1 MKVLIGAV
9 LVTALALFGC
19 HLAAESLP
27 KGEPT
32 WATLDVREGATTA
45 ERVKARAAWALLS
58 AVKDPQVTD
67 LWVVKTAHYGH
78 DLTLIAIPFTGKWSK
93 L

>member
-1 MKVLIGAV
+1 MKALIGAV
-9 LVTALALFGC
+9 LVTALVLFGC

-32 WATLDVREGATTA
+32 WATLHVREDATTA
-45 ERVKARAAWALLS
+45 EQVKSRAAWALLS
-58 AVKDPQVTD
+58 TVSRPQVTD
-67 LWVVKTAHYGH
+67 LWIVKTAHYGH